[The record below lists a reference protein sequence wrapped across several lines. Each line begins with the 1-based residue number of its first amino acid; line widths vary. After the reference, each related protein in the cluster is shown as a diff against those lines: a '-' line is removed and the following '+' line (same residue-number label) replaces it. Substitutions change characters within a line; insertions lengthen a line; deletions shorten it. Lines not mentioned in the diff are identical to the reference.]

1 MKRSYLRM
9 VMAALFGGVAVSS
22 FAATSEQT
30 TATEH
35 QAGEAER
42 KAADAVFAAYA
53 KMLEAPFAID
63 IVSTDDQGTQ
73 SKALAE
79 YEGLSRIHVKTDRM
93 EIISTPEGTWVHAG
107 AEGWTQPPSE
117 IAGMVRQFVPK
128 SVAELR
134 ASTSNVKDDGPTTWE
149 GQPAH
154 AYSYDVD
161 TQVMGAAVKA
171 HNKVLIND
179 AGQMVRSESDAE
191 ALGRKAHTVQTI
203 RYGTIK
209 VPAPQVPAPR

>member
-1 MKRSYLRM
+1 MKRSCLRR
-9 VMAALFGGVAVSS
+9 VTAVLLGGLAIPA
-22 FAATSEQT
+22 FAAP
-30 TATEH
+30 TEDPAAGDR
-35 QAGEAER
+35 QAVEAER

-53 KMLEAPFAID
+53 KMLEAPFAVD

-73 SKALAE
+73 SRAFAE
-79 YEGLSRIHVKTDRM
+79 YEGLSRMHVKTDRM
-93 EIISTPEGTWVHAG
+93 EFISTPEGTWVHAG

-117 IAGMVRQFVPK
+117 IAGMVKQFVPK

-134 ASTSNVKDDGPTTWE
+134 ASTSHVKDDGPTTWD
-149 GQPAH
+149 GQPVH

-161 TQVMGAAVKA
+161 TQVMGATVKS

-191 ALGRKAHTVQTI
+191 ALGRTSHTVQTI

-209 VPAPQVPAPR
+209 VAKPG

>member
-1 MKRSYLRM
+1 MKRSCLRR
-9 VMAALFGGVAVSS
+9 VMAVLLAGL
-22 FAATSEQT
+22 AAPAAAAPAQPM
-30 TATEH
+30 TATER
-35 QAGEAER
+35 QAVEAER
-42 KAADAVFAAYA
+42 KAAEAVFAAYA
-53 KMLEAPFAID
+53 KMLEAPFAVD
-63 IVSTDDQGTQ
+63 IVSTDDQGAQ

-107 AEGWTQPPSE
+107 TEGWTQPPSE
-117 IAGMVRQFVPK
+117 IVGMVRQFVPK

-134 ASTSNVKDDGPTTWE
+134 ASTSNVKDDGPTTWD
-149 GQPAH
+149 GQAVH

-161 TQVMGAAVKA
+161 TQVMGATVKA

-191 ALGRKAHTVQTI
+191 ALGRKSHTVQAI
-203 RYGTIK
+203 RYGSIK
-209 VPAPQVPAPR
+209 VPAPKVPAPR